1 MKDKISLVELMA
13 VLFWPVMMII
23 MLLLGASLSGCC
35 FSDAG
40 TEPQN
45 WDLDIDFFPND

>member
-13 VLFWPVMMII
+13 LLFWPVMMII

-35 FSDAG
+35 FSEA
-40 TEPQN
+40 THEQWQIIN
-45 WDLDIDFFPND
+45 LFPND